1 MQDEEMESSKVEF
14 YVDGLLKTTDVEA
27 PYIWTW
33 NEIVFGNHEI
43 KIIAYDHNGNNV
55 SKEITIWKFF

>member
-14 YVDGLLKTTDVEA
+14 YVDDLLQATDVEV

-33 NEIVFGNHEI
+33 NEIAFGDHEI
-43 KIIAYDHNGNNV
+43 KIIAYNHNGNNV
-55 SKEITIWKFF
+55 SKEITVWKFF